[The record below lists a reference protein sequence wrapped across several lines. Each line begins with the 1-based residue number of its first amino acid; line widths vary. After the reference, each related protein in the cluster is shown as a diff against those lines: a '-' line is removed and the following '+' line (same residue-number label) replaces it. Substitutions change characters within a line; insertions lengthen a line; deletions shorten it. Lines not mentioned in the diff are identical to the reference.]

1 MNPYETDELVA
12 QYMEFH
18 YGSTYY
24 DVANYPAK
32 CAQIC
37 NQFMSE
43 SRPNNGTNAS
53 PNANKK
59 KALDLGCAVG
69 RTTFE
74 LAHEFDEVIG
84 VDLSARF
91 IQCASDLKE
100 KGNQDY
106 QIITE
111 GELVKSLNADLSKLG
126 LSKQKN
132 KVSFYQ
138 DDACNLGSQHKDY
151 DLIFAGNLL
160 DRLQDPKKFLESI
173 HRYLRVGGL
182 LVMSSPYTLLK
193 EYTPRENWIG
203 GYRENEQEISV
214 FDGIKKTLEPHFS
227 LVNKPIDVPFVIR
240 ETKRKFQHTVAELS
254 CWKRVS

>member
-18 YGSTYY
+18 YGKTYY
-24 DVANYPAK
+24 DIENYPAK

-37 NQFMSE
+37 TQLIGE
-43 SRPNNGTNAS
+43 G
-53 PNANKK
+53 NKG

-69 RTTFE
+69 RTSFE
-74 LAHEFDEVIG
+74 LAHDFDEVIG
-84 VDLSARF
+84 LDLSARF
-91 IQCASDLKE
+91 VQCAMELKE
-100 KGNQDY
+100 RGSLDY

-111 GELVKSLNADLSKLG
+111 GELVTPVNADLSKLN
-126 LSKQKN
+126 LNQQKD

-138 DDACNLGSQHKDY
+138 ADACNLGSQHKNY

-160 DRLQDPKKFLESI
+160 DRLQNPEQFLSTI
-173 HRYLRVGGL
+173 HTYLSVGGL
-182 LVMSSPYTLLK
+182 LVMSSPYTLLE

-203 GYRENEQEISV
+203 GYRKNGQEISV
-214 FDGIKKTLEPHFS
+214 FDGIKNVLEAHFS
-227 LVNKPIDVPFVIR
+227 LVGEPIDVPFVIR

-254 CWKRVS
+254 CWKRMN